1 MDLHWILSTWHI
13 NLKWDQLLLFTIVG
27 VTEFKEAIA
36 AAINLDP
43 NLDLN
48 LNSKFDSN
56 SKSDATVLSI
66 NSISVP
72 VEYTD
77 YDDIFEEKRIQQL
90 PFYRPGI
97 DHDITLTPGSKLFYG
112 SIYNLSETELH

>member
-1 MDLHWILSTWHI
+1 MDLHWILSTWQI
-13 NLKWDQLLLFTIVG
+13 NPKWDQLLLFTIVD
-27 VTEFKEAIA
+27 VTGFKEAIA

-43 NLDLN
+43 DLDLN
-48 LNSKFDSN
+48 LNSKFNSN

-72 VEYTD
+72 VEYAD

-90 PFYRPGI
+90 PLYRPGI
-97 DHDITLTPGSKLFYG
+97 DHDITLTSGSKLFYA
-112 SIYNLSETELH
+112 SIYDLSETELH